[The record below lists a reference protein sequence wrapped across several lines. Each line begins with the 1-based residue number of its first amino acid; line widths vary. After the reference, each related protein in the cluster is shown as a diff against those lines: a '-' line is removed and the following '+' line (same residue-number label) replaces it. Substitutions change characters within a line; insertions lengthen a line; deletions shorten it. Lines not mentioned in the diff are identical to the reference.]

1 MRYSQPRK
9 PAARA
14 RTSAPCAVA
23 ILAACLFLS
32 ACGTA
37 GNATAAEPSVQ
48 QLASTIAAATVNAA
62 AAGTATAAVTP
73 TVPSATAT
81 IQPTLFINAATSSC
95 RSGPSPDFE
104 VIATYTAGTTVP
116 LVGKDS
122 ADSYWVVQDPGS
134 HSDCWISVQDGTP
147 GGSFDTLPDMTP
159 PPVSGAVPGKPAKG
173 AWNFACD
180 NTTLTTI
187 LDWRPT
193 TGTVNGYRIFRQGNQ
208 IADVPSTQTN
218 YTDKIPFTYGSSM
231 QYSVAAYNEAGMSP
245 QLNWNFHCP

>member
-1 MRYSQPRK
+1 MPYRRPRK

-14 RTSAPCAVA
+14 RTSASHA
-23 ILAACLFLS
+23 ITILLACFLLFGCGPAGS
-32 ACGTA
+32 ATPA
-37 GNATAAEPSVQ
+37 SPSVQ

-62 AAGTATAAVTP
+62 AAGTATAAVAPTLPPVTP
-73 TVPSATAT
+73 TT
-81 IQPTLFINAATSSC
+81 QPTLFINAATSSC
-95 RSGPSPDFE
+95 RSGPSPDFQ

-116 LVGKDS
+116 LVGKDG
-122 ADSYWVVQDPGS
+122 ADSYWIVQDPAS
-134 HSDCWISVQDGTP
+134 HSQCWISVQDGTP
-147 GGSFDTLPDMTP
+147 GGSFDTLPEMTP
-159 PPVSGAVPGKPAKG
+159 RSVSGAVPGKPAKG

-231 QYSVAAYNEAGMSP
+231 QYSVSAYNEAGMSP

>member
-1 MRYSQPRK
+1 MRHSQPRK
-9 PAARA
+9 PAARV
-14 RTSAPCAVA
+14 RISASYATTILVA
-23 ILAACLFLS
+23 CFVLS
-32 ACGTA
+32 ACGPA
-37 GNATAAEPSVQ
+37 GNATAAGPSVQ
-48 QLASTIAAATVNAA
+48 ELASTIAAATVNAA
-62 AAGTATAAVTP
+62 AAGTATAGVTP
-73 TVPSATAT
+73 TPPPATAT

-95 RSGPSPDFE
+95 RSGPSPDFQ

-116 LVGKDS
+116 LVGKDG
-122 ADSYWVVQDPGS
+122 ADSYWIVQDPAS

-147 GGSFDTLPDMTP
+147 GGSFDTLPEMTP
-159 PPVSGAVPGKPAKG
+159 QPVSGAVPGKPAKG

-231 QYSVAAYNEAGMSP
+231 QYSVTAYNEAGMSR